1 MKFVVEYH
9 NVKSGAKHAAP
20 LSRETLDILKAYNNI
35 IWRIDG
41 LKAIKGG
48 QVVGE
53 IKA

>member
-9 NVKSGAKHAAP
+9 NVKSGVKHAAP
-20 LSRETLDILKAYNNI
+20 LSKEIMDILKSYNNI

-48 QVVGE
+48 RVVGE